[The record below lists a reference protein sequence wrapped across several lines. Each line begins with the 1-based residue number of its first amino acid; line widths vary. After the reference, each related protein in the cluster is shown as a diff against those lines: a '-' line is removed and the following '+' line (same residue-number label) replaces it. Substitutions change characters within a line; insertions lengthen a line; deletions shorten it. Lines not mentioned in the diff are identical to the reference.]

1 MDTTGGGN
9 LEQAPKPLLDL
20 CYGPIISFLPL
31 FTNVLEE
38 EFRELRQYDVLG
50 YSEANHTAVRSYRQ
64 DHC

>member
-31 FTNVLEE
+31 FTNVLEWV
-38 EFRELRQYDVLG
+38 F
-50 YSEANHTAVRSYRQ
+50 SEVHLQ
-64 DHC
+64 DAA